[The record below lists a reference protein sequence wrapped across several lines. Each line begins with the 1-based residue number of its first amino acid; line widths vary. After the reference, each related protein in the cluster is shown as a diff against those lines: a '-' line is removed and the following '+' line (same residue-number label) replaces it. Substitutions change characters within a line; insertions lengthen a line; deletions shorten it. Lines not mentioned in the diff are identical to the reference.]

1 MNYTAKL
8 KLPFLFAPGSMHQ
21 YSPVKSIG
29 SKSESQLHSSIVQP
43 HSINSPSGKDGKP
56 LSQDAKIQS
65 NGTTR
70 KMSNT
75 NVVLAPWEIETFSQD
90 SGYHDNEKGTRK
102 KDNLNLFK

>member
-8 KLPFLFAPGSMHQ
+8 SLSFLFAPDSMHQ
-21 YSPVKSIG
+21 YSPAKSTG
-29 SKSESQLHSSIVQP
+29 SKSESQLRSSIVQP
-43 HSINSPSGKDGKP
+43 HSINSSNDKDGNP
-56 LSQDAKIQS
+56 PSQDAKIQS

-90 SGYHDNEKGTRK
+90 SGYHDNEKGMRK
-102 KDNLNLFK
+102 KENLDF